1 MIQRSTLK
9 LNGIIYE
16 YISPL
21 SLTEL
26 LDYLG
31 FNRDVILI
39 DYNGTI
45 IQKQNWNAIKVQNQD
60 NIEILTL
67 AGGG

>member
-1 MIQRSTLK
+1 MAERSTLK
-9 LNGIIYE
+9 LNGIKYE
-16 YISPL
+16 YITPL
-21 SLTEL
+21 SLNEL
-26 LDYLG
+26 LNYLG

-45 IQKQNWNAIKVQNQD
+45 IQKQNWNTIKLQNQD

>member
-1 MIQRSTLK
+1 MSERSILK
-9 LNGIIYE
+9 LNGIVYE
-16 YISPL
+16 YIKPL
-21 SLTEL
+21 LLNEL

-31 FNRDVILI
+31 FNLDIILI

-45 IQKQNWNAIKVQNQD
+45 IQRQMWKTIEIQNQD
-60 NIEILTL
+60 NFEILTL

>member
-1 MIQRSTLK
+1 MQRSTLK
-9 LNGIIYE
+9 LNGIFYE
-16 YISPL
+16 YINPL
-21 SLTEL
+21 LLSEL

-31 FNRDVILI
+31 FNCDVILV

-45 IQKQNWNAIKVQNQD
+45 IQRQMWQSIQIQNHD
-60 NIEILTL
+60 NLEILTL

>member
-31 FNRDVILI
+31 FNHDVILI

>member
-1 MIQRSTLK
+1 MTERSTLK
-9 LNGIIYE
+9 LNGIKYE
-16 YISPL
+16 YINPL
-21 SLTEL
+21 SLNEL
-26 LDYLG
+26 LNYLG

>member
-1 MIQRSTLK
+1 MTERSTLK
-9 LNGIIYE
+9 LNGIKYE
-16 YISPL
+16 YINPL
-21 SLTEL
+21 SLNEL
-26 LDYLG
+26 LNYLG

-45 IQKQNWNAIKVQNQD
+45 IQKQNWNAIKLQNQD

>member
-1 MIQRSTLK
+1 MQYSTLK
-9 LNGIIYE
+9 LNGILYE
-16 YISPL
+16 YINPL
-21 SLTEL
+21 SLNEL

-31 FNRDVILI
+31 FNLDVILI

-45 IQKQNWNAIKVQNQD
+45 IQRQMWETIEIQNKD
-60 NIEILTL
+60 KLEILTL